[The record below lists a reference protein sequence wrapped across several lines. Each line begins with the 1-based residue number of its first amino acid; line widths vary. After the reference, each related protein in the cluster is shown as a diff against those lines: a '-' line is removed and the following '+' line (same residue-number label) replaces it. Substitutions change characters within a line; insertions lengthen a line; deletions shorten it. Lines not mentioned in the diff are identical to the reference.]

1 MNRPESCL
9 NSDPKLRPA
18 AIDRVIADLRR
29 LRRSARLMLMVR
41 GVAWIA
47 AGTLAMALLAGVIDF
62 VVRWPRE
69 LRVFLW
75 TVTLFAIVVAA
86 WRVLRA
92 AVRFAPSLTEVALRL
107 ERSFPGLSGLLAG
120 GVDLAD
126 RASAD
131 PMARAVVERAASAT
145 SGLRVTSILRR
156 RPAYAAVGALAGI
169 MLLFVLIAG
178 VAPRLT
184 AIGAQRVFTPWAKV
198 DWPKRTAVA
207 DATGVRVHPM
217 GTALAL
223 RAALLKSDRDAD
235 QTRVAAV
242 YRVVSGSKAVSPERR
257 VLLTSQNR
265 PVRAG
270 DAESGLLFERLIEPA
285 GLTLPDVQGGASAAG
300 QALTEL
306 TLEYW
311 FETADDRTEVAR
323 TLLVTPPAVV
333 GAELVVVPPAYVTA
347 GMDPNVMWRVAP
359 PAQLGA
365 GNDDRAI
372 AAPMLAGSWVS
383 LLVRFNKPVS
393 PRAPSVR
400 LGEDSAWLRAMLGP
414 DVATTVASAKS
425 AVEGEAGV
433 AFSSVEGGRA
443 WSLYLRLD
451 ETIRV
456 NVRAVDEHGIETVE
470 RSMYVLEALADAPP
484 TATITK
490 PSEDRSV
497 LPTAVVEVEAEGRD
511 DVGLSSIVLERQR
524 ARRPAGSAGAAAE
537 PVEDRAQVGAEG
549 GEGPTTKRLVIART
563 LDLSDLDLHPG
574 DELWLTALAADRFE
588 MDGRRHEAVRS
599 SVRKLRIMSRQE
611 LVEQI
616 WAELSS
622 VRRSAIQL
630 DEDQSR
636 AMDQLAQAAASSAEQ
651 AARAQAGISE
661 RLSRQDQAVSRLQE
675 RLNENALTDE
685 GLDRLL
691 NEARSSIRRAG
702 QRSSQA
708 ASDAAQAAQA
718 MGEPDGGEEAG
729 ESGESGE
736 SGEASSGE
744 PGSRGQRQAE
754 QSKRSA
760 ERAQQDVR
768 DELANLVDMLD
779 QGQDTWASRR
789 AIERLLEEQ
798 RSLQDQT
805 ARLGERTSG
814 KQSNELTPEERRQ
827 LAEAAAEQRS
837 LADRAREA
845 VERMMERQSQ
855 LERNDPAAAEGLAR
869 AAERA
874 QREGVTDRLQEAAQQ
889 IQQNQ
894 TGNAGRQQAA
904 AAEAMEQ
911 MLRDLDQSAQNRDA
925 VLRRVLASL
934 IESLRTLVN
943 VQSNELASLITA
955 MGGDGAEFA
964 DAAPRLAGGMTR
976 LHRNTL
982 GVLDEASGGPREA
995 QAVGRLIERAARAQ
1009 QTAVV
1014 ALSDRPPN
1022 SDEAMD
1028 QEEASLRAL
1037 QEALALAMRTDEQ
1050 AQNREEAR
1058 AKAELSKAYGRALDR
1073 QVTIRDATDPLIG
1086 QEATRRTRNSARL
1099 LGQDQEILRQELAD
1113 VRRKT
1118 EGLRDARV
1126 FDFAHQRLDELMDRA
1141 AKVLVEGE
1149 ATDDVRR
1156 RQVSSIRV
1164 LRSLIEALDESR
1176 KKDDPFRENEQ
1187 SEGGGGQGSGQGG
1200 GLFPPAAELKL
1211 LRSLQEEALAQTRSI
1226 DESGLAASDP
1236 QTVEEIGRLQRE
1248 LAEQA
1253 KSLLE
1258 RVSGGSGNRLEP
1270 GGGGGGGER
1279 RGEPPGGVQ

>member
-1 MNRPESCL
+1 M

-29 LRRSARLMLMVR
+29 LRRSARLMLTVR

-47 AGTLAMALLAGVIDF
+47 AGTLAVALLAGVIDF

-75 TVTLFAIVVAA
+75 TVTLVAIVVAA

-131 PMARAVVERAASAT
+131 PMARAVVERAATAT
-145 SGLRVTSILRR
+145 SGVRVSSILRR
-156 RPAYAAVGALAGI
+156 RPVYAAVGALAGI

-333 GAELVVVPPAYVTA
+333 GAELVVIPPAYASVETDGA
-347 GMDPNVMWRVAP
+347 GDGPVAV
-359 PAQLGA
+359 QLGA

-372 AAPMLAGSWVS
+372 AAPALAGSWVS

-425 AVEGEAGV
+425 AVDGEAGV

-443 WSLYLRLD
+443 WSLNLRLD

-729 ESGESGE
+729 VSGASGE

-798 RSLQDQT
+798 RSLEEQT
-805 ARLGERTSG
+805 SRLGESTSG
-814 KQSNELTPEERRQ
+814 KQSSELTPEERRQ

-837 LADRAREA
+837 LADRAREV
-845 VERMMERQSQ
+845 VERMLERQSQ
-855 LERNDPAAAEGLAR
+855 LERNDPAAAEGLAQ

-955 MGGDGAEFA
+955 MGGDGGEFA

-1073 QVTIRDATDPLIG
+1073 QVTIRDATDPLVG
-1086 QEATRRTRNSARL
+1086 QEPTRRTRNSARL
-1099 LGQDQEILRQELAD
+1099 LGQDQEILRQELAE
-1113 VRRKT
+1113 VRRQT
-1118 EGLRDARV
+1118 EGLRDAKV

-1187 SEGGGGQGSGQGG
+1187 PEGGGGQGSGQGG